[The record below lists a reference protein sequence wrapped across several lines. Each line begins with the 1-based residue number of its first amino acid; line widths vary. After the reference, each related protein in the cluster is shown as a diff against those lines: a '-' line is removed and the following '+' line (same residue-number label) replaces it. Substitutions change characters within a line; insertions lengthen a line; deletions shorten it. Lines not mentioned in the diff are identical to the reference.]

1 MAVSDSFAP
10 FERPRGWVTTQ
21 TVDEVIAN
29 VRHGALPRTC
39 YTIVMAL
46 ISLAMLPIWLAALWL
61 AFIVAWEIALRP
73 HLENRLALPAARRS
87 QAEGFGWLA
96 AINVIGATAYTIYPV
111 MIWRSGEAMG
121 MVLATA
127 WICGSANHLFVY
139 FSANRALLLSC
150 VIPLAALSLSA
161 PLMTT
166 GLSLESAISISSLGA
181 LMLAAG
187 MFGFDRRALLTKL
200 ARDAEARASAEQANA
215 AKSQFLS
222 TMSHELRSPL
232 NAVIGYAEL
241 IEEEAEAGPIAEDA
255 TKIRTSA
262 RQLLGVIDLI
272 LDLSKLET
280 GAIVLRRER
289 GLGSAILQQL
299 SEAALPLAAAGNNRL
314 TVSEAGA
321 LGEAEIDHMRLHQ
334 CLMQLVS
341 NAAKFTRDGEIR
353 ISARREQLGT
363 IDRLIFSVSD
373 TGAGISAEDQA
384 RIFEPFVQGERAP
397 TRRAD
402 GAGLGLALVRRLARL
417 MGGDVSCE
425 SSPGQGSTFNLWIDA
440 APAR

>member
-1 MAVSDSFAP
+1 MAAIDSLTTFD
-10 FERPRGWVTTQ
+10 RPRGWVMTQ
-21 TVDEVIAN
+21 TVEEVIAT
-29 VRHGALPRTC
+29 VRQGAFSRTA
-39 YTIVMAL
+39 YATVMAL
-46 ISLAMLPIWLAALWL
+46 ISLAMLPVWSAAVWL
-61 AFIVAWEIALRP
+61 AFIMVWEILARP
-73 HLENRLALPAARRS
+73 YLEDRLALPAARRS

-96 AINVIGATAYTIYPV
+96 AINVVGATAYTIYPV
-111 MIWRSGEAMG
+111 MAWMSGEATG

-150 VIPLAALSLSA
+150 VIPLAVLSLSA
-161 PLMTT
+161 PLLTT
-166 GLSLESAISISSLGA
+166 GFSLETAISISSLGA

-200 ARDAEARASAEQANA
+200 AKDAQARASAEQANA

-241 IEEEAEAGPIAEDA
+241 IEEEAESGTIAEDA

-280 GAIVLRRER
+280 GAIELRRER

-299 SEAALPLAAAGNNRL
+299 SEAALPLAAANNNKL
-314 TVSEAGA
+314 TVSESGA
-321 LGEAEIDHMRLHQ
+321 LGEADIDHMRLHQ
-334 CLMQLVS
+334 CLIQLVS
-341 NAAKFTRDGEIR
+341 NAAKFTRDGEIK
-353 ISARREQLGT
+353 IGAKREQIGA
-363 IDRLIFSVSD
+363 IDRLVFSVSD
-373 TGAGISAEDQA
+373 TGLGISPEDQR
-384 RIFEPFVQGERAP
+384 RIFEPFVQGESETA
-397 TRRAD
+397 RRSE

-417 MGGDVSCE
+417 MGGDVACQSV
-425 SSPGQGSTFNLWIDA
+425 PGQGSTFTLWIDA
-440 APAR
+440 SPA